1 MILQCDASKT
11 GIGAWL
17 RQTDSQGN
25 EDIVAMASLSV
36 TNTESRYSNIECEC
50 LGVTYGLE
58 KFEYCLLGQDVTVE
72 TDHSSLEQIFKK
84 KINEAPGR
92 LQRLLLRCLQFD
104 INVQYKQ
111 VRSIPVADALS
122 QVCHMRTTHGTQTMT
137 KDTTPQRNIH
147 FISTPIDLTAVKSST
162 VQDPTMKLL
171 KNTIYNGWPP
181 TENSARKNYGSFG
194 TPDATLH

>member
-84 KINEAPGR
+84 TSTR
-92 LQRLLLRCLQFD
+92 LQAGCRGYFL
-104 INVQYKQ
+104 
-111 VRSIPVADALS
+111 DACNL
-122 QVCHMRTTHGTQTMT
+122 
-137 KDTTPQRNIH
+137 
-147 FISTPIDLTAVKSST
+147 ISMSST
-162 VQDPTMKLL
+162 SKWDPSQLPTPCHKCATWEQRMALRL
-171 KNTIYNGWPP
+171 WLRTPHHSVTSTSYPP
-181 TENSARKNYGSFG
+181 PLT
-194 TPDATLH
+194 

>member
-1 MILQCDASKT
+1 
-11 GIGAWL
+11 
-17 RQTDSQGN
+17 
-25 EDIVAMASLSV
+25 
-36 TNTESRYSNIECEC
+36 
-50 LGVTYGLE
+50 
-58 KFEYCLLGQDVTVE
+58 
-72 TDHSSLEQIFKK
+72 
-84 KINEAPGR
+84 
-92 LQRLLLRCLQFD
+92 
-104 INVQYKQ
+104 
-111 VRSIPVADALS
+111 
-122 QVCHMRTTHGTQTMT
+122 MT